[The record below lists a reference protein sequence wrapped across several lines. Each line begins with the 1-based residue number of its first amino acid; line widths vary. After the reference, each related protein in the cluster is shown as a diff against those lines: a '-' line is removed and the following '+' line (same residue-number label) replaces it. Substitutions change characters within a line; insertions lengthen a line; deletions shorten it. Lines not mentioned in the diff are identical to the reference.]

1 MHLND
6 EILNTAWGKKMRERK
21 KAVGEEG
28 TLEPSMVSL
37 KIVSHLDIP

>member
-6 EILNTAWGKKMRERK
+6 EILNTAWGKKMREGK